1 MSQIRSNETK
11 KLLNLLLA
19 IIRAY
24 PFLDN
29 FEYCTLY
36 RHISYDCTW
45 HASQRR
51 KNMNI
56 HGPKNNLPVAVLS
69 NFPSTWKRLPSFM
82 DKAEV
87 SVPTW
92 RGRVNLS
99 DLMVFMIFMEHT
111 QALPLRQASALS
123 YPCRCDIKRKE
134 NHQNLRTVR
143 VRVEPWATCCALPK
157 PAYFYRTKKVW
168 ALYGITDIPNEA
180 CGYLSQTKRLGL
192 QICSMGGRC
201 LTAWSWDKPMW
212 FVWQN

>member
-1 MSQIRSNETK
+1 MLHKGGKTWTYMDQRTTCPSLFS
-11 KLLNLLLA
+11 A
-19 IIRAY
+19 IFRA
-24 PFLDN
+24 PGRGFQ
-29 FEYCTLY
+29 
-36 RHISYDCTW
+36 
-45 HASQRR
+45 ASWT
-51 KNMNI
+51 
-56 HGPKNNLPVAVLS
+56 S
-69 NFPSTWKRLPSFM
+69 
-82 DKAEV
+82 AEV

-123 YPCRCDIKRKE
+123 YPCRCDIKRKQ